1 MDRYIQR
8 FTVTANDMNNQ
19 YRLTPHAVL
28 LYFQDCF
35 ARYMS
40 CLHLAAFD
48 LVKQHQMWIIT
59 EFRAEMNPVDV
70 FWTHDL
76 EVTLWVSEISALRF
90 YTEFNICKVSD
101 RSAVA
106 QGMGC
111 WSLLN
116 TETHRLVP
124 MTDLANRVSVV
135 PELTLGPHKKR
146 RFPQVGEPIK
156 KVLHTVNLLDLDF
169 NGHMNNR
176 SYLSIAMLTATDI
189 FLAQN
194 RPISFDIH
202 WMHETFENDV
212 VACELF
218 KVGER
223 QYVHRLSKSNG
234 DVAAEIFSTWESM
247 PIQTDIS
254 EVIERK

>member
-76 EVTLWVSEISALRF
+76 EVTLWVSEIYDSIPNSIF
-90 YTEFNICKVSD
+90 VK
-101 RSAVA
+101 
-106 QGMGC
+106 
-111 WSLLN
+111 SLIG
-116 TETHRLVP
+116 RQWR
-124 MTDLANRVSVV
+124 RVWAAGVCST
-135 PELTLGPHKKR
+135 PK
-146 RFPQVGEPIK
+146 PI
-156 KVLHTVNLLDLDF
+156 VWC
-169 NGHMNNR
+169 R
-176 SYLSIAMLTATDI
+176 
-189 FLAQN
+189 
-194 RPISFDIH
+194 
-202 WMHETFENDV
+202 
-212 VACELF
+212 
-218 KVGER
+218 
-223 QYVHRLSKSNG
+223 
-234 DVAAEIFSTWESM
+234 
-247 PIQTDIS
+247 
-254 EVIERK
+254 

>member
-1 MDRYIQR
+1 MDRYIQQ

-19 YRLTPHAVL
+19 YRLTPNAVL

-59 EFRAEMNPVDV
+59 EFRAEMSPMDV
-70 FWTHDL
+70 FWADDL
-76 EVTLWVSEISALRF
+76 EVTLWASEVSTLRL
-90 YTEFNICKVSD
+90 YTEFVIRKTSD
-101 RSAVA
+101 HSMVA
-106 QGMGC
+106 QGVGC

-124 MTDLANRVSVV
+124 MNDVASHVPVV
-135 PELTLGPHKKR
+135 PELLLGSHKKN
-146 RFPQVGEPIK
+146 RFPQDGELMK

-176 SYLSIAMLTATDI
+176 SYLSIAMLTATDA
-189 FLAQN
+189 FFSQN
-194 RPISFDIH
+194 RPLSFDIH

-218 KVGER
+218 GVGEN
-223 QYVHRLSKSNG
+223 QYLHRLTKSNG
-234 DVAAEIFSTWESM
+234 EVAAEIFSTWANI
-247 PIQTDIS
+247 PQPVDVS

>member
-1 MDRYIQR
+1 MDKYIQQ

-40 CLHLAAFD
+40 HKHLAAFD

-59 EFRAEMNPVDV
+59 EFRAELSTADV
-70 FWTHDL
+70 FWADDL
-76 EVTLWVSEISALRF
+76 EVTLWASEISTLRM
-90 YTEFNICKVSD
+90 YTEFVIRKTSD
-101 RSAVA
+101 ASLVA
-106 QGMGC
+106 QGVGC

-116 TETHRLVP
+116 TESHRLVA
-124 MTDLANRVSVV
+124 MTELASQVPIV
-135 PELTLGPHKKR
+135 PELTLGSHKKN
-146 RFPQVGEPIK
+146 RFPQDGELMK

-176 SYLSIAMLTATDI
+176 SYLSIAMLTATDA

-194 RPISFDIH
+194 RPVSFDVH
-202 WMHETFENDV
+202 WMHETFEEDV

-218 KVGER
+218 KVGEN
-223 QYVHRLSKSNG
+223 QYLHRLSKSNG
-234 DVAAEIFSTWESM
+234 EVAAEIFSTWKNI
-247 PIQTDIS
+247 PNPTDIS
-254 EVIERK
+254 EVFDRK